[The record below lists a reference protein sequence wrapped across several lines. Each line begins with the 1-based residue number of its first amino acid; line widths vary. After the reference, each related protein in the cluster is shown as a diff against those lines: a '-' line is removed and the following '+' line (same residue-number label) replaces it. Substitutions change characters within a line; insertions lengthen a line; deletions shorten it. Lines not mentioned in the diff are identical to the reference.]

1 MREVAS
7 RAILAVR
14 VAAGEDK
21 PFIELGAL
29 LEEFA
34 DVKVANSTC
43 QLLQRLAAGWA
54 PSTSEA
60 RPAAFKW
67 HVWCLC
73 ATSYRVA
80 NGVAPQRTQDTRALP
95 EEALAPGTL
104 ILMDLGYT
112 DTGRFLDAIEAGAH
126 FLVRLKAQHAPKVL
140 RCTWARVSASGR
152 VACV

>member
-34 DVKVANSTC
+34 DVKVADSTC
-43 QLLQRLAAGWA
+43 QLLKRLAADWA

-60 RPAAFKW
+60 RPAAFTW
-67 HVWCLC
+67 HARCLC
-73 ATSYRVA
+73 ATSCRW
-80 NGVAPQRTQDTRALP
+80 P
-95 EEALAPGTL
+95 
-104 ILMDLGYT
+104 
-112 DTGRFLDAIEAGAH
+112 TG
-126 FLVRLKAQHAPKVL
+126 
-140 RCTWARVSASGR
+140 
-152 VACV
+152 